1 MPKPLLSIIT
11 VTYNAE
17 SAIEKTIKSV
27 ITQRFENF
35 EYIVIDG
42 QSTDNTLSI
51 LKKYEDRISRLVVE
65 KDKGIYDAMN
75 KGLRYANGEFVTF
88 LNSGDYYVDEN
99 VLSQVSNY
107 LNQKNKLVYG
117 DSIVFSEKRKFSK
130 YLKSRIITNKSI
142 RRDFPAC
149 HQSMFVKKSAANF
162 YDLSYRI
169 KADYKWL
176 VDIVSKASNDELC
189 KINVPIVYY
198 SIEGFSHKQFKK
210 NLKELALLHY
220 REFGITRVLLN
231 FDIYAF
237 RILRHLK
244 DLATSG

>member
-1 MPKPLLSIIT
+1 MSKPLLSIIT

-17 SAIEKTIKSV
+17 HAIEKTIESV
-27 ITQRFENF
+27 ITQRFKNF
-35 EYIVIDG
+35 EYIIVDG
-42 QSTDNTLSI
+42 QSTDNTLQI
-51 LKKYEDRISRLVVE
+51 LSGYRDKISKLVVE

-75 KGLRYANGEFVTF
+75 KGLRSASGEFVTF
-88 LNSGDYYVDEN
+88 LNAGDYYIDEN
-99 VLSQVSNY
+99 VLDRVSNY

-117 DSIVFSEKRKFSK
+117 DSIVFSEKRKFTK
-130 YLKSRIITNKSI
+130 YLESKLITNKSI

-149 HQSMFVKKSAANF
+149 HQSMFVRKSAANF

-176 VDIVSKASNDELC
+176 VDIVSNASNDELC
-189 KINVPIVYY
+189 KINIPIVYY
-198 SIEGFSHKQFKK
+198 SIEGFSHKQFKQ

-220 REFGITRVLLN
+220 REFGITRTLLN
-231 FDIYAF
+231 IDIYIF